1 MSDQIEALVFD
12 LDGTLYDEYDFI
24 RQAYLAVSKVM
35 AGGSKSDENKIYESL
50 CRLWL
55 SHGSSAPV
63 FQMAY
68 EDAKGYSPDKM
79 LLKRCVEAFRNA
91 DFEIDLSARTID
103 FLNLTADQPKAIIT
117 DGNSILQRKKFEKLK
132 LDRWIDKDNVFVSG
146 DYGKQYYKPDPY
158 MGELAKQ
165 KIKADRFLYYGDRE
179 IDEEFAQRAGFE
191 FIKVRNMTIV

>member
-1 MSDQIEALVFD
+1 MSDHIEAMVFD

-24 RQAYLAVSKVM
+24 RQAYHAVSKVM
-35 AGGSKSDENKIYESL
+35 ADGSGSDEKRIYESL

-55 SHGSSAPV
+55 SHGSSAPI

-68 EDAKGYSPDKM
+68 EEVKGHS
-79 LLKRCVEAFRNA
+79 LNGSVLKNCVDAFRNA
-91 DFEIDLSARTID
+91 EFEINLSARTVD
-103 FLNLTADQPKAIIT
+103 FLNLTEDIPKAIIT
-117 DGNSILQRKKFEKLK
+117 DGNSILQRKKYRKLK
-132 LDRWIDKDNVFVSG
+132 LDRWIDEDSVFISG
-146 DYGKQYYKPDPY
+146 DYGKQHCKPDPY
-158 MGELAKQ
+158 MGELVKQ